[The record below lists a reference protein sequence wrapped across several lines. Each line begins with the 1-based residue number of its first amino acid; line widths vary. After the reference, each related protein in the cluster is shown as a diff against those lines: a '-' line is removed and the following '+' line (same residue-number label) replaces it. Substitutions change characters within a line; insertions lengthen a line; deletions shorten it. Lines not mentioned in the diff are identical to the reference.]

1 MGGDDI
7 PAIDEPAI
15 AGLRSAFSL
24 VNDRL
29 VKTHLAGR
37 IAQQQIAAGI
47 NAQVLPRPQR
57 GRFNLKSNGARIGAR
72 IDYKVVF
79 CNLSRPRTLIVDRAP
94 MNFRPIAIKSF
105 GGFKVNNALSE
116 SRSSEYLC
124 PRDKNLTA
132 ASAWPWFCSKLRGI
146 LP

>member
-29 VKTHLAGR
+29 VKTHLAGC
-37 IAQQQIAAGI
+37 IAQQQIAAGVK
-47 NAQVLPRPQR
+47 AQVLPRLQR

-79 CNLSRPRTLIVDRAP
+79 ELPLVAVIDQINAVINIFVFDLGVVGDIGMPLGGIVANEIIARTLQLIEA
-94 MNFRPIAIKSF
+94 A
-105 GGFKVNNALSE
+105 NA
-116 SRSSEYLC
+116 YC
-124 PRDKNLTA
+124 
-132 ASAWPWFCSKLRGI
+132 
-146 LP
+146 

>member
-29 VKTHLAGR
+29 VKMNLAGC
-37 IAQQQIAAGI
+37 IAQQQIAAGVK
-47 NAQVLPRPQR
+47 AQVLPRLQR

-72 IDYKVVF
+72 IDYKIVF
-79 CNLSRPRTLIVDRAP
+79 ELLLIAVIDH
-94 MNFRPIAIKSF
+94 I
-105 GGFKVNNALSE
+105 NARVQIRIPHFSE
-116 SRSSEYLC
+116 RRHIRSPTRRIGS
-124 PRDKNLTA
+124 
-132 ASAWPWFCSKLRGI
+132 
-146 LP
+146 